1 MTPQVYDFWQNYLCT
16 VLPGANLPQKP
27 KSVFGFGDSAHMAT
41 ELGLLVK
48 LGIKTATC
56 SALADYEKE
65 ETALPQKG
73 ELAIVI
79 DGRGEPMAVIEI
91 TEVFITKFN
100 NITYQF
106 AFEEGEG
113 DRSLNYWRHAHRR
126 FFGRQNPNFFNEEML
141 LVCERF
147 QVRF

>member
-1 MTPQVYDFWQNYLCT
+1 
-16 VLPGANLPQKP
+16 
-27 KSVFGFGDSAHMAT
+27 MAT

-65 ETALPQKG
+65 GIDLPQKG
-73 ELAIVI
+73 DLAIVI
-79 DGRGEPMAVIEI
+79 DGRGEPVAVIEI
-91 TEVFITKFN
+91 TEVFVTQFSN
-100 NITYQF
+100 VTDQF

-113 DRSLNYWRHAHRR
+113 DRSLNYWQQAHRR
-126 FFGRQNPNFFNEEML
+126 FFGRQNPELFNEEML

-147 QVRF
+147 QVWF